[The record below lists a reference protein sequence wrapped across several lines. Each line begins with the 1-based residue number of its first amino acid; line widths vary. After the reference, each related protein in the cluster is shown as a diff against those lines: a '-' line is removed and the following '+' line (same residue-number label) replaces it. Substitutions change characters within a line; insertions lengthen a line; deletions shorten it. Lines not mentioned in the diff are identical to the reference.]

1 MADQPDLTAES
12 LAVLHDSAAT
22 RLLQPVRFGG
32 RAVDTREFVSAVADL
47 AATDGSAG
55 WLAAMV
61 NAAAHQVDGLGA
73 TAAEQV
79 WGADPAALVTVGVG
93 RGRLTTRRGLLHLTG
108 RWDSV
113 TGAEVADWLLLSAE
127 FDGTARLML
136 VPRDRVELRRPDLRG
151 LRAAGISD
159 ATVSDAIV
167 EPGQVFDENPCRG
180 GTFTAIAGAG
190 AAAAVVGAAHG
201 IWRAHVEQ
209 VRNRLATSFG
219 SEDATERTSSAV
231 TVARTA
237 SAIDAARLQLD
248 ASLHEPHVAAARAQ
262 QQAVT
267 RTRTAADRL
276 LSSGNRHAL
285 DGADPV
291 SRGWL
296 DVLAGYRLTIR
307 LLQGLG
313 D

>member
-1 MADQPDLTAES
+1 M
-12 LAVLHDSAAT
+12 
-22 RLLQPVRFGG
+22 
-32 RAVDTREFVSAVADL
+32 
-47 AATDGSAG
+47 
-55 WLAAMV
+55 
-61 NAAAHQVDGLGA
+61 
-73 TAAEQV
+73 
-79 WGADPAALVTVGVG
+79 
-93 RGRLTTRRGLLHLTG
+93 
-108 RWDSV
+108 
-113 TGAEVADWLLLSAE
+113 
-127 FDGTARLML
+127 
-136 VPRDRVELRRPDLRG
+136 
-151 LRAAGISD
+151 
-159 ATVSDAIV
+159 
-167 EPGQVFDENPCRG
+167 
-180 GTFTAIAGAG
+180 
-190 AAAAVVGAAHG
+190 VGAAHG

-231 TVARTA
+231 TVARAA

-307 LLQGLG
+307 LLQGVG

>member
-1 MADQPDLTAES
+1 MADQPGLTAES

-93 RGRLTTRRGLLHLTG
+93 RGHLTTRRGLLHLTG

-127 FDGTARLML
+127 FDGTARLVL
-136 VPRDRVELRRPDLRG
+136 VPRDGVELRRLTCAVCVPQASAMRPSPMRSWSPSRCSTRTL
-151 LRAAGISD
+151 
-159 ATVSDAIV
+159 
-167 EPGQVFDENPCRG
+167 
-180 GTFTAIAGAG
+180 
-190 AAAAVVGAAHG
+190 AAAAHS
-201 IWRAHVEQ
+201 RPSPEL
-209 VRNRLATSFG
+209 VRPPRW
-219 SEDATERTSSAV
+219 SAR
-231 TVARTA
+231 RTA
-237 SAIDAARLQLD
+237 SGAHTSSRSAIAWPPRSAARM
-248 ASLHEPHVAAARAQ
+248 PPNARRQ
-262 QQAVT
+262 
-267 RTRTAADRL
+267 
-276 LSSGNRHAL
+276 
-285 DGADPV
+285 P
-291 SRGWL
+291 
-296 DVLAGYRLTIR
+296 
-307 LLQGLG
+307 
-313 D
+313 